1 MQSEPQSS
9 HETHQEARTETASED
24 GSFMRAASACRV
36 LAGAIELLDSD
47 TDLRH
52 RAHVL
57 KLVEVALQR
66 LGDAELVDLDLRDGQ
81 TWARTATE

>member
-1 MQSEPQSS
+1 MQSQPPSS

-24 GSFMRAASACRV
+24 GSFMRAAAACRV

-66 LGDAELVDLDLRDGQ
+66 LGDAELVDLDLRDGHA
-81 TWARTATE
+81 WARTATD

>member
-1 MQSEPQSS
+1 MQSEPPSS

-24 GSFMRAASACRV
+24 GSFMRAAAACRV

>member
-24 GSFMRAASACRV
+24 GSFMRAASACRI

-47 TDLRH
+47 SDLKN

-57 KLVEVALQR
+57 KLVEIAIQR